1 MTIFLAQIIGL
12 YVLIVGLTMLFFKK
26 RWLQFI
32 DDTTKPHS
40 QTLNYVLAIVALP
53 IGLLLVLLN
62 NIWDAGL
69 LPLVVTLFGWLI
81 LLKSIMVFVFS
92 PEQLGGLVKTIK
104 MKNWWYVYVVI
115 VLIIGAY
122 LTYAGFSLG
131 M

>member
-12 YVLIVGLTMLFFKK
+12 YVLIVGLSMLFFKK

-32 DDTTKPHS
+32 DDTTKPQS
-40 QTLNYVLAIVALP
+40 QTLNYVLAIVAVP
-53 IGLLLVLLN
+53 VGLLLVLLN

-69 LPLVVTLFGWLI
+69 LPLVVTLFAWLI
-81 LLKSIMVFVFS
+81 LLKSIMVFVLA

-115 VLIIGAY
+115 VLIIGVY
-122 LTYAGFSLG
+122 LTYAGFTSIG
-131 M
+131 